1 MGCSNC
7 RWRTEL
13 QRYWQDA
20 SGGGKQ
26 QISLSSQR
34 LDLDAGADIV
44 GLLIRLLS
52 NWVASPPRGW
62 NAEGWIVYLCEGE
75 SRSEANPPHC
85 FPLCYCLD
93 QAEWLFQDAK
103 PHRPHPMST
112 GSPWPCT
119 ACPPPA
125 RDVPSC
131 SHHGPGIGLVTLPTL
146 HQTIHSYSSCS
157 PKLGYFPWG
166 LLSDCQFFQAEAMPA
181 LHFLFFPHTLTQAF
195 SMGSFL
201 S

>member
-26 QISLSSQR
+26 QISLSSHR

-75 SRSEANPPHC
+75 SRSEANPHTAS
-85 FPLCYCLD
+85 LCVTAWIK
-93 QAEWLFQDAK
+93 QSGSSRM
-103 PHRPHPMST
+103 PSPT
-112 GSPWPCT
+112 GHIQCPRGAPDPALPVLPQPGTCPAAPTMALELAWFHSQPCT
-119 ACPPPA
+119 KQSTAIPPA
-125 RDVPSC
+125 
-131 SHHGPGIGLVTLPTL
+131 LPN
-146 HQTIHSYSSCS
+146 
-157 PKLGYFPWG
+157 
-166 LLSDCQFFQAEAMPA
+166 
-181 LHFLFFPHTLTQAF
+181 
-195 SMGSFL
+195 
-201 S
+201 